1 MKREALKRAVF
12 LESEISDCD
21 IFISQCK
28 NDERFVCLCRDCGM
42 GYSAQSRLPNQGDIK
57 NYIIRMMEQRKL
69 DLEVEL
75 FKLLNS

>member
-1 MKREALKRAVF
+1 MKREGLKRAIF

-21 IFISQCK
+21 TFISQCK
-28 NDERFVCLCRDCGM
+28 NDERFVCLCYECGM
-42 GYSAQSRLPNQGDIK
+42 GFSANSMLPNQEDIK
-57 NYIIRMMEQRKL
+57 NYIITMMEKRKL

>member
-1 MKREALKRAVF
+1 MKREGLKRAVF
-12 LESEISDCD
+12 LESEINDCD
-21 IFISQCK
+21 TFISQCK
-28 NDERFVCLCRDCGM
+28 NAERFVCLCGDCGM

-57 NYIIRMMEQRKL
+57 NYIIQLMEKRKR